1 MINRNRQTGLTTLTW
16 LLVVMAAGFFN
27 LGYEG
32 AVAQPW
38 RELQL
43 GLDVEDIFSNSTIV
57 GNSTLVNGG

>member
-1 MINRNRQTGLTTLTW
+1 MTGAF
-16 LLVVMAAGFFN
+16 LLVMAAAFFS
-27 LGYEG
+27 LGYND

-57 GNSTLVNGG
+57 GNNTLVNGG